1 MNLVLEIILMIRC
14 KKCANNIDDQV
25 EAARRLTSCS
35 RPRAKEG
42 IKVETRM
49 HDDDDLLSFICMIV

>member
-1 MNLVLEIILMIRC
+1 MILMIRC
-14 KKCANNIDDQV
+14 KKCANNIDEQV

-49 HDDDDLLSFICMIV
+49 HDDDDLLNFICMIV